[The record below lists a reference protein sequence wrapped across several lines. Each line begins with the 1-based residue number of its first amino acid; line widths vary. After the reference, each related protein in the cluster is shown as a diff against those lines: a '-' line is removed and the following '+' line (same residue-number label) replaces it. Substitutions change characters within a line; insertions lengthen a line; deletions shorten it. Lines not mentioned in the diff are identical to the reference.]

1 MPPPERDNGT
11 VRPRQLA
18 SQVLLI
24 QVGVIAAIVLASGL
38 ISFGLVS
45 RGVTEEYEKRSLAIG
60 HSMAAIPEVI
70 EAFDN
75 ARPSVVI
82 QPIAEA
88 IRKSEAASF
97 VVVANVDGIRYS
109 HPNPEQIGQ
118 RVSTDP
124 SPALQGQD
132 WVGIEQGTLG
142 RSVRA
147 KVPIFGTEG
156 QVIGIVSVGFLEDQ
170 VNATVLGSMPVIG
183 ANVVLALGLGI
194 AGSLLL
200 ARRLKRQTF
209 GLQPSDIA
217 ALLEQRES
225 MLHGIREGMIATDRA
240 GRITLVNDEARRLL
254 GLEGAVEGRR
264 IDECVPAGR
273 MRDILTGQ
281 RGGSD
286 QMLLARDRV
295 LVANRMP
302 AVARGVTVGAVV
314 TLRDRTELEA
324 VLRELDGVRSL
335 AHALR
340 AQAHEFSNK
349 LHTVAGLIELGRA
362 DEAVRFITRTAL
374 VHQELVDLVHERIG
388 DPALAA
394 LLLAKAAIAN
404 ERGVEFRLA
413 GETRLPADAADA
425 RDLVTVVGN
434 LVDNAVD
441 AVASSPAGGWVE
453 VAVQAGPEGVGVRV
467 RDSGP
472 GVGSSLGDEIFEEG
486 FTTKA
491 GTSHQGL
498 GLALARQVAQRRGG
512 WLRVSNEGG
521 AVFTALLPSEPAAV
535 TR

>member
-1 MPPPERDNGT
+1 M
-11 VRPRQLA
+11 RPRQLA

-24 QVGVIAAIVLASGL
+24 QIAIVAAAVLASAS
-38 ISFGLVS
+38 ISFWLVS
-45 RGVTEEYEKRSLAIG
+45 GQVTDEYEKRALAIG
-60 HSMAAIPEVI
+60 HSVAAMPDVV
-70 EAFDN
+70 EAFGDPQ
-75 ARPSVVI
+75 PSKAI

-88 IRKSEAASF
+88 IRMAEAASF

-109 HPNPEQIGQ
+109 HPNPDQIGQ

-124 SPALQGQD
+124 SPALQGQS
-132 WVGIEQGTLG
+132 WVGIEQRTLG

-147 KVPIFGTEG
+147 KVPIFGAARE
-156 QVIGIVSVGFLEDQ
+156 VIGIVSVGFLEEQ
-170 VNATVLGSMPVIG
+170 VNATLWQSMPLIA
-183 ANVVLALGLGI
+183 ANIALALGLGI
-194 AGSLLL
+194 AGSVLLS
-200 ARRLKRQTF
+200 RRLGRQTF
-209 GLQPSDIA
+209 GLQPRDILG
-217 ALLEQRES
+217 LLEQRES
-225 MLHGIREGMIATDRA
+225 MLHGIREGLLATDRD
-240 GRITLVNDEARRLL
+240 GRITLVNDEAKRLL
-254 GLEGAVEGRR
+254 GLDASAEGKR
-264 IDECVPAGR
+264 ISDLVPPGR
-273 MRDILTGQ
+273 MREILSGE
-281 RGGSD
+281 RAGID
-286 QMLLARDRV
+286 QMLLAGDRV

-302 AVARGVTVGAVV
+302 AVVRGEAVGAVV
-314 TLRDRTELEA
+314 TLRDRTELEGI
-324 VLRELDGVRSL
+324 LRELDGVRSL

-362 DEAVRFITRTAL
+362 DEAVRFIARTAM
-374 VHQELVDLVHERIG
+374 VHQELVDLVHDRIG

-441 AVASSPAGGWVE
+441 AVATSGSAGGWVE
-453 VAVQAGPEGVGVRV
+453 VAVQAGAGGVGVRV

-472 GVGSSLGDEIFEEG
+472 GIGDSVADEIFEEG
-486 FTTKA
+486 FTTKT

-498 GLALARQVAQRRGG
+498 GLALAREVARRRGG

-521 AVFTALLPSEPAAV
+521 AVFTALLPSDV
-535 TR
+535 TNAS

>member
-1 MPPPERDNGT
+1 VS

-18 SQVLLI
+18 SQVLLL
-24 QVGVIAAIVLASGL
+24 QVAVIAAIVLASAL
-38 ISFGLVS
+38 ISYSLVS
-45 RGVTEEYEKRSLAIG
+45 QQVTDEYEKRSLAIG
-60 HSMAAIPEVI
+60 HSVAAMPDVI
-70 EAFDN
+70 EAFADSS
-75 ARPSVVI
+75 PSTVI

-124 SPALQGQD
+124 SPALQGQA
-132 WVGIEQGTLG
+132 WVGIEEGTLG
-142 RSVRA
+142 WSVRA
-147 KVPIFGTEG
+147 KVPIFDAQER
-156 QVIGIVSVGFLEDQ
+156 VIGIVSVGFLQDQ
-170 VNATVLGSMPVIG
+170 VNATVLGWMPVIAG
-183 ANVVLALGLGI
+183 NVALALGLGI
-194 AGSLLL
+194 AGSVLL

-225 MLHGIREGMIATDRA
+225 MLHGIREGMVATDRD

-254 GLEGAVEGRR
+254 GLEGPVEGRT
-264 IDECVPAGR
+264 IAECVPA
-273 MRDILTGQ
+273 
-281 RGGSD
+281 
-286 QMLLARDRV
+286 ARDRV

-302 AVARGVTVGAVV
+302 AVVRGETVGAVV
-314 TLRDRTELEA
+314 TLRDRTELEG

-374 VHQELVDLVHERIG
+374 VHQELVDLVHDRIG

-441 AVASSPAGGWVE
+441 AVASSPTPGWVE

-472 GVGSSLGDEIFEEG
+472 GVGPALGEEIFEEG
-486 FTTKA
+486 FTTKT

-498 GLALARQVAQRRGG
+498 GLALARQVARRRGG
-512 WLRVSNEGG
+512 WLRVNNEGG
-521 AVFTALLPSEPAAV
+521 AVFTALLPSDAAV

>member
-1 MPPPERDNGT
+1 M
-11 VRPRQLA
+11 RPRKLA

-24 QVGVIAAIVLASGL
+24 QIAIVAATVLASAL
-38 ISFGLVS
+38 ISFWLVS
-45 RGVTEEYEKRSLAIG
+45 GQVTDEYEHRSLAIG
-60 HSMAAIPEVI
+60 HSVAAMPDVI
-70 EAFDN
+70 EAFADPE
-75 ARPSVVI
+75 PSRAI

-109 HPNPEQIGQ
+109 HPNPDLIGQ

-124 SPALQGQD
+124 SPALQGQS

-142 RSVRA
+142 KSVRA
-147 KVPIFGTEG
+147 KVPIFESGG
-156 QVIGIVSVGFLEDQ
+156 KVIGIVSVGFLEDQ
-170 VNATVLGSMPVIG
+170 VNATLLQSMPLIG
-183 ANVVLALGLGI
+183 ANVALALGLGI
-194 AGSLLL
+194 AGSILLS
-200 ARRLKRQTF
+200 RRLGRQTF

-225 MLHGIREGMIATDRA
+225 TLHGIREGVLATDRD
-240 GRITLVNDEARRLL
+240 GRITLLNDEAKRLL
-254 GLEGAVEGRR
+254 GLEPGAEGRR
-264 IDECVPAGR
+264 IADVVPPGR
-273 MRDILTGQ
+273 MRDVLTGE
-281 RGGSD
+281 RGGAD
-286 QMLLARDRV
+286 QMLLAGDRV

-302 AVARGVTVGAVV
+302 AVVRGGTVGAVV
-314 TLRDRTELEA
+314 TLRDRTELEGI
-324 VLRELDGVRSL
+324 LRELDGVRSL

-349 LHTVAGLIELGRA
+349 LHTVAGLIELGRS
-362 DEAVRFITRTAL
+362 DEAVRFIARTAL

-394 LLLAKAAIAN
+394 LLLAKASIAN

-434 LVDNAVD
+434 LVDNAVE
-441 AVASSPAGGWVE
+441 AVASSGAGGWVE

-472 GVGSSLGDEIFEEG
+472 GVGTAVAEEIFEEG
-486 FTTKA
+486 FTTKT

-521 AVFTALLPSEPAAV
+521 AVFTALLPADGSRV
-535 TR
+535 S

>member
-1 MPPPERDNGT
+1 M
-11 VRPRQLA
+11 RPRQLA

-24 QVGVIAAIVLASGL
+24 QIAIVAAAVLASAS
-38 ISFGLVS
+38 ISFWLVS
-45 RGVTEEYEKRSLAIG
+45 GQVTDEYEKRSLAIG
-60 HSMAAIPEVI
+60 HSVAAMPDVV
-70 EAFDN
+70 EAFADPQP
-75 ARPSVVI
+75 ARAI

-88 IRKSEAASF
+88 IRKAEAASF

-109 HPNPEQIGQ
+109 HPNPDQIG
-118 RVSTDP
+118 
-124 SPALQGQD
+124 
-132 WVGIEQGTLG
+132 
-142 RSVRA
+142 
-147 KVPIFGTEG
+147 
-156 QVIGIVSVGFLEDQ
+156 
-170 VNATVLGSMPVIG
+170 
-183 ANVVLALGLGI
+183 
-194 AGSLLL
+194 
-200 ARRLKRQTF
+200 
-209 GLQPSDIA
+209 
-217 ALLEQRES
+217 QRES
-225 MLHGIREGMIATDRA
+225 MLHGIREGLLATDRD
-240 GRITLVNDEARRLL
+240 GRITLVNDEAKRLL
-254 GLEGAVEGRR
+254 GFDATAQGKRVSDL
-264 IDECVPAGR
+264 VPPGR
-273 MRDILTGQ
+273 MREVLSGERAGI
-281 RGGSD
+281 D
-286 QMLLARDRV
+286 QMLLAGDRV

-302 AVARGVTVGAVV
+302 AIVRGEAVGAVV
-314 TLRDRTELEA
+314 TLRDRTELEGI
-324 VLRELDGVRSL
+324 LRELDGVRSL

-362 DEAVRFITRTAL
+362 DEAVRFITRTAP

-434 LVDNAVD
+434 LVDNAVE
-441 AVASSPAGGWVE
+441 AVASSGAGGWVE

-472 GVGSSLGDEIFEEG
+472 GVGTAVAEEIFEEG
-486 FTTKA
+486 FTTKT

-521 AVFTALLPSEPAAV
+521 AVFTALLPADGSHAS
-535 TR
+535 

>member
-1 MPPPERDNGT
+1 MGN

-24 QVGVIAAIVLASGL
+24 QIGVIAAIVLASAL
-38 ISFGLVS
+38 ISYGLVS
-45 RGVTEEYEKRSLAIG
+45 QRVTDEYEKRSLAIG
-60 HSMAAIPEVI
+60 HSIAAMPNVV
-70 EAFDN
+70 EAF
-75 ARPSVVI
+75 AQPRPSDVI

-124 SPALQGQD
+124 SPALQGQS

-147 KVPIFGTEG
+147 KVPIFGAQG

-170 VNATVLGSMPVIG
+170 VNATLLQSMPVIG
-183 ANVVLALGLGI
+183 ANVVLALALGI

-217 ALLEQRES
+217 ALLEQRDS
-225 MLHGIREGMIATDRA
+225 MLHGIREGMVATDRD

-254 GLEGAVEGRR
+254 GLEGPVEGRR
-264 IDECVPAGR
+264 IDECVPPGR

-281 RGGSD
+281 RGGTD

-302 AVARGVTVGAVV
+302 AVVRGETVGAVV
-314 TLRDRTELEA
+314 TLRDRTELEG

-374 VHQELVDLVHERIG
+374 VHQELVDLVHDRIG

-441 AVASSPAGGWVE
+441 AVASSPTGGWVE

-472 GVGSSLGDEIFEEG
+472 GVGSTLGEEIFEEG

-521 AVFTALLPSEPAAV
+521 AVFTALLPSDAAA

>member
-1 MPPPERDNGT
+1 VG

-18 SQVLLI
+18 SQVLFF
-24 QVGVIAAIVLASGL
+24 QVAVIAAIVLASAL
-38 ISFGLVS
+38 ITYSLVS
-45 RGVTEEYEKRSLAIG
+45 QQVTEEYEKRSLAIG
-60 HSMAAIPEVI
+60 HSVAAMPDVI
-70 EAFDN
+70 EAFADPK
-75 ARPSVVI
+75 PSAVI

-97 VVVANVDGIRYS
+97 VVVANTEGIRYS
-109 HPNPEQIGQ
+109 HPNPDQIGQ

-124 SPALQGQD
+124 SPALQGQS

-142 RSVRA
+142 WSVRA
-147 KVPIFGTEG
+147 KVPIFGAQG
-156 QVIGIVSVGFLEDQ
+156 QVIGIVSVGFLEEQ
-170 VNATVLGSMPVIG
+170 VKATVLTWMPVIG
-183 ANVVLALGLGI
+183 GNVALALGLGI

-209 GLQPSDIA
+209 GLQPRDIA

-225 MLHGIREGMIATDRA
+225 MLHGIREGMVATDRE

-254 GLEGAVEGRR
+254 GFEGPVEGRK
-264 IDECVPAGR
+264 IEECVPAGR
-273 MRDILTGQ
+273 MRDVLTGS

-302 AVARGVTVGAVV
+302 AVVRGETVGAVV
-314 TLRDRTELEA
+314 TLRDRTELEG

-441 AVASSPAGGWVE
+441 AVAGSPAPGWVE

-472 GVGSSLGDEIFEEG
+472 GIGSALGEEIFEEG
-486 FTTKA
+486 FTTKT

-512 WLRVSNEGG
+512 WLRVNNEGG
-521 AVFTALLPSEPAAV
+521 AVFTALLPSAAAV
-535 TR
+535 SR

>member
-1 MPPPERDNGT
+1 M
-11 VRPRQLA
+11 RPRQLA
-18 SQVLLI
+18 SQVLLLQI
-24 QVGVIAAIVLASGL
+24 AVIAATVLASAL
-38 ISFGLVS
+38 ISFALVS
-45 RGVTEEYEKRSLAIG
+45 QQVTEEYEQRSLAIG
-60 HSMAAIPEVI
+60 HSVAAMPDVI
-70 EAFDN
+70 EAFADPQ
-75 ARPSVVI
+75 PSAVI

-97 VVVANVDGIRYS
+97 VVVANADGIRYS
-109 HPNPEQIGQ
+109 HPNPKLIGQ

-124 SPALQGQD
+124 SPALSGQS
-132 WVGIEQGTLG
+132 WVGTEQGTLG

-147 KVPIFGTEG
+147 KVPIFDAQGH
-156 QVIGIVSVGFLEDQ
+156 VMGIVSVGFLEDQ
-170 VNATVLGSMPVIG
+170 VQASLLQSMPVIG
-183 ANVVLALGLGI
+183 ANIALALGLGI

-200 ARRLKRQTF
+200 SRRLKRQTF

-225 MLHGIREGMIATDRA
+225 MLHGIREGVVATDRE
-240 GRITLVNDEARRLL
+240 GHITLVNDEARRLL
-254 GLEGAVEGRR
+254 GLEGPVEGRR
-264 IDECVPAGR
+264 IEDCIPPGR
-273 MRDILTGQ
+273 MRDVLTGQ
-281 RGGSD
+281 REGAD

-302 AVARGVTVGAVV
+302 AVVRGENVGAVV
-314 TLRDRTELEA
+314 TLRDRTELEG

-362 DEAVRFITRTAL
+362 DEAVRFIARTAM

-434 LVDNAVD
+434 LVDNAVE
-441 AVASSPAGGWVE
+441 AVANSAAGGWVE
-453 VAVQAGPEGVGVRV
+453 VAVQAGPDGVGVRV

-472 GVGSSLGDEIFEEG
+472 GVASADAESIFEEG
-486 FTTKA
+486 FTTKK

-521 AVFTALLPSEPAAV
+521 AVFTALVPAEAAG

>member
-1 MPPPERDNGT
+1 MRDSLREPPPRAKPFGPSGRSGHFARAAGGAT
-11 VRPRQLA
+11 GAQHVGVRPRQLA
-18 SQVLLI
+18 SQVLLL
-24 QVGVIAAIVLASGL
+24 QVAVIAAIVLASAL
-38 ISFGLVS
+38 ISYSLVS
-45 RGVTEEYEKRSLAIG
+45 QQVTEEYEKRSLAIG
-60 HSMAAIPEVI
+60 HSVAAMPDVI
-70 EAFDN
+70 EAFADQQ
-75 ARPSVVI
+75 PSAVI

-97 VVVANVDGIRYS
+97 VVVANTDGIRYS

-124 SPALQGQD
+124 SPALQGQS

-142 RSVRA
+142 WSVRA
-147 KVPIFGTEG
+147 KVPIFGAHGE
-156 QVIGIVSVGFLEDQ
+156 VIGIVSVGFLEDQ
-170 VNATVLGSMPVIG
+170 VNASVLQWIPVIG
-183 ANVVLALGLGI
+183 GNVALALGLGI

-217 ALLEQRES
+217 A
-225 MLHGIREGMIATDRA
+225 
-240 GRITLVNDEARRLL
+240 
-254 GLEGAVEGRR
+254 
-264 IDECVPAGR
+264 
-273 MRDILTGQ
+273 
-281 RGGSD
+281 
-286 QMLLARDRV
+286 
-295 LVANRMP
+295 
-302 AVARGVTVGAVV
+302 
-314 TLRDRTELEA
+314 
-324 VLRELDGVRSL
+324 LRELDGVRSL

-441 AVASSPAGGWVE
+441 AVAGSPTAGWVE

-472 GVGSSLGDEIFEEG
+472 GIGSALGEEIFEEG
-486 FTTKA
+486 FTTKT

-512 WLRVSNEGG
+512 WLRVNNEGG
-521 AVFTALLPSEPAAV
+521 AVFTALLPSDAAV